1 MDLQWWVLLLCS
13 CMYVCMQRP
22 RCCLPG
28 LCRGLWKTHRVT
40 QRGYVQP
47 RLLQK
52 LNCHAE
58 EDVSRTENR
67 NNEKPHERLRKEQQ
81 WCGNGNAKLTA
92 AAANWAVVAAAS
104 SQKKKKDKHTI
115 KHECWPGI
123 PQKVL
128 RRRRWFS
135 GVGRHISG
143 FVSFSSSLNLG
154 FVERRC
160 WV

>member
-22 RCCLPG
+22 HCCLPG

-92 AAANWAVVAAAS
+92 AAANWAVVATAS
-104 SQKKKKDKHTI
+104 SQKKKKGQAHNQAWMLAWNTTKGAPSPAVI
-115 KHECWPGI
+115 QWCRASYKWLCVILQLP
-123 PQKVL
+123 
-128 RRRRWFS
+128 
-135 GVGRHISG
+135 
-143 FVSFSSSLNLG
+143 
-154 FVERRC
+154 
-160 WV
+160 